1 MAEAPAV
8 AEAPAEEKL
17 EKPWRPS
24 APPASTA
31 ILGRL
36 DNPPF
41 DCDGVY
47 GWRTGRG
54 RCGGTTFDIIDEG
67 KFDARVQCVFC
78 LATQVV
84 SLDGLGIKRPHSFV
98 FTEGIFSGKP
108 IDEVATLEDGM
119 TYIEFMARKARSEE
133 VRKKCREW
141 IDANK
146 GAA

>member
-1 MAEAPAV
+1 MEDAPVVEAV
-8 AEAPAEEKL
+8 TAEEKK
-17 EKPWRPS
+17 EEPWRPS
-24 APPASTA
+24 PPPASTA
-31 ILGRL
+31 VLGRL

-67 KFDARVQCVFC
+67 KYDARVQCVFC

-84 SLDGLGIKRPHSFV
+84 PLEGLGIKRPNSFV
-98 FTEGIFSGKP
+98 FTEGIFSGKS
-108 IDEVATLEDGM
+108 IDEVAHLEDGM

-133 VRKKCREW
+133 VRKKCLEW
-141 IDANK
+141 IDATK